1 MKQVIVAGLF
11 SLMILS
17 VLLPGESFSREDG
30 NVVIDVENS
39 VPVKDEAVAEAR
51 SNAIQGALQKAAE
64 QATGSWLTPE
74 IMREKAKTL
83 RGNIFLKA
91 DQYIQNY
98 RIISE
103 NAYAGVYT
111 LIVRVTVSLDSIK
124 NDLRTLGLGKEL
136 PPGLPSVPVLITIR
150 GIKNYQ
156 DYSQLR
162 EFMKTGLKSVDE
174 IHPRSIAWGTASIEV
189 YIQGGAAVMAAE
201 LVKVKQFPIKA
212 TIAGDNAIEVVFIR

>member
-30 NVVIDVENS
+30 NVVDVENS

-136 PPGLPSVPVLITIR
+136 PPGSPSVPVLITIR

-162 EFMKTGLKSVDE
+162 EFMKTGLKVWTRF
-174 IHPRSIAWGTASIEV
+174 IPAASLGERQASKCIFKEAPPLWLPNWSKLNNSLSKQPS
-189 YIQGGAAVMAAE
+189 QGIM
-201 LVKVKQFPIKA
+201 P
-212 TIAGDNAIEVVFIR
+212 